1 MLKLRQTALLVLL
14 GLAGAAQAQP
24 VWISVGDQGYQLL
37 RQLDGRAQSQESRTL
52 AADGRLAKG
61 TAGETVHLVQVDEA
75 LLPKLSDAIHDKL
88 RHCGGYIVHGSLKE
102 ARAALNGPAAPLAA
116 LKAPSYA
123 IDNQATVNKLL
134 PQLQDSNVLATIQSL
149 SSYQNRFYTTSH
161 GVNASNWIAS
171 QWKQLAGNRGDV
183 TVEQI
188 SHAGWPQKSVILT
201 IKGTDNAA
209 ETVVLGGHLDST
221 VGNGTGES
229 SRAPGADDD
238 ASGVASLTEVA
249 RVLLAGNYQPRRT
262 IKFMAYAAE
271 EVGLRGSADIAKRF
285 KQQQTKVVG
294 ALQLDMTNYQ
304 GDEQDIFLFTDYTNA
319 AQNTF
324 LANLAKAYLPDLTVG
339 YSQCGYACSD
349 HASWTAQG
357 YAASFPFESS
367 FDNSNPYIHTR
378 NDTLANSDSQA
389 RHALKFS
396 QLALAYAVELGSD
409 GPAAQR

>member
-61 TAGETVHLVQVDEA
+61 AAGETVHLLQVDEA

-102 ARAALNGPAAPLAA
+102 ARAALNSPAAPLAA

-134 PQLQDSNVLATIQSL
+134 PQLQDSNVQATIQSL

-171 QWKQLAGNRGDV
+171 QWKQLAGSRGDV

-209 ETVVLGGHLDST
+209 ETVVLGSHLDST

-249 RVLLAGNYQPRRT
+249 RVLLASNYQPRRT
-262 IKFMAYAAE
+262 LKFMAYAAE

-324 LANLAKAYLPDLTVG
+324 LANLAKVYLPSLKVG

-349 HASWTAQG
+349 HASWNAQG

>member
-1 MLKLRQTALLVLL
+1 
-14 GLAGAAQAQP
+14 
-24 VWISVGDQGYQLL
+24 
-37 RQLDGRAQSQESRTL
+37 
-52 AADGRLAKG
+52 
-61 TAGETVHLVQVDEA
+61 
-75 LLPKLSDAIHDKL
+75 
-88 RHCGGYIVHGSLKE
+88 
-102 ARAALNGPAAPLAA
+102 
-116 LKAPSYA
+116 
-123 IDNQATVNKLL
+123 VNKLL
-134 PQLQDSNVLATIQSL
+134 PQLQDSNVHGTIQSL

-161 GVNASNWIAS
+161 GVNASNWIAA
-171 QWKQLAGNRGDV
+171 QWKQLAGSRGDV

-209 ETVVLGGHLDST
+209 ETVVLGSHLDST

-249 RVLLAGNYQPRRT
+249 RVLLASNYQPRRT
-262 IKFMAYAAE
+262 LKFMAYAAE

-324 LANLAKAYLPDLTVG
+324 LANLAKVYLPSLKVG

-349 HASWTAQG
+349 HASWNAQG

-389 RHALKFS
+389 KHALKFS

-409 GPAAQR
+409 GPS

>member
-116 LKAPSYA
+116 LKTPSYA

-161 GVNASNWIAS
+161 GVNASNWIAN

-285 KQQQTKVVG
+285 KQQQIKVVG

-319 AQNTF
+319 AQNSF

>member
-61 TAGETVHLVQVDEA
+61 AAGETVHLVQVDEA

-134 PQLQDSNVLATIQSL
+134 PQLQDSNVQATIQSL

-171 QWKQLAGNRGDV
+171 QWKQLAGSRGDV

-249 RVLLAGNYQPRRT
+249 RVLLASNYQPRRT
-262 IKFMAYAAE
+262 LKFMAYAAE

-285 KQQQTKVVG
+285 KQQQAKVVG

-324 LANLAKAYLPDLTVG
+324 LANLAKVYLPSLKVG

-349 HASWTAQG
+349 HASWNAQG

>member
-61 TAGETVHLVQVDEA
+61 AAGETVHLVQVDEA

-102 ARAALNGPAAPLAA
+102 ARAALNGPAAQLAA

-134 PQLQDSNVLATIQSL
+134 PQLQDSNVQATIQSL

-171 QWKQLAGNRGDV
+171 QWKQLAGSRGDV

-249 RVLLAGNYQPRRT
+249 RVLLASNYQPRRT
-262 IKFMAYAAE
+262 LKFMAYAAE

-285 KQQQTKVVG
+285 KQQQAKVVG

-319 AQNTF
+319 AQNAF